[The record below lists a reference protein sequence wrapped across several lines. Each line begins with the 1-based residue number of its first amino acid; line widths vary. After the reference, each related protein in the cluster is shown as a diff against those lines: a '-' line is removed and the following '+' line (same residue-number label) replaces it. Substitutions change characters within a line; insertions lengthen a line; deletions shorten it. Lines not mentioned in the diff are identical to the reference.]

1 MECTTLANDIISMY
15 STNMIIGLI
24 LFTGFG
30 VSLGIIFGKGY
41 WAYERIDNGSNSK

>member
-24 LFTGFG
+24 LFTGMG
-30 VSLGIIFGKGY
+30 VCLGLLFSQFQNRENAQI
-41 WAYERIDNGSNSK
+41 

>member
-30 VSLGIIFGKGY
+30 VCLGIIFGKGY
-41 WAYERIDNGSNSK
+41 WTDDTLVN

>member
-30 VSLGIIFGKGY
+30 MCIGSLITTTIRNN
-41 WAYERIDNGSNSK
+41 ETMV

>member
-24 LFTGFG
+24 LFTGLG
-30 VSLGIIFGKGY
+30 VCIGGLITTTIRNN
-41 WAYERIDNGSNSK
+41 ETMV

>member
-41 WAYERIDNGSNSK
+41 WTNDTLAN

>member
-24 LFTGFG
+24 LFTGLG
-30 VSLGIIFGKGY
+30 VCMGILFTKKIVNNEHMGQQT
-41 WAYERIDNGSNSK
+41 

>member
-30 VSLGIIFGKGY
+30 GCLGIIFGKGY
-41 WAYERIDNGSNSK
+41 WTNDPLAN